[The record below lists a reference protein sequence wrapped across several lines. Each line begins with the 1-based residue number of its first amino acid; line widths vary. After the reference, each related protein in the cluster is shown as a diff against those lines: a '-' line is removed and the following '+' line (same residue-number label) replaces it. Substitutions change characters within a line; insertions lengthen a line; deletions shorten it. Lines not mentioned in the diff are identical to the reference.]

1 MTEAIQKLTPIE
13 AINEFY
19 NLKDKYKS
27 GYYDKY
33 IKPII
38 NNEKK
43 SKREKRVEYSKLPKH
58 ECINC
63 KRNVETIFTIT
74 NDAGI
79 RKFIAKCGDLI
90 SPCPLD
96 IQIDYSK
103 REQYYEAIKY
113 GLNNIEILKLDII
126 KEKNNALFFEK
137 NNDTISNFEK
147 LTESLK
153 NETELTGILIEQDI
167 LTNDN
172 PVKAE
177 LLKNTI
183 DEFGKAFLI
192 PFKKMVS
199 EYVDTGSELIL
210 NRAIQ
215 FYVDEMVPKLKEIQG
230 LRYDV
235 NFVDYNEEMNE
246 YTLIQKPNS
255 LENKTHMF
263 EEDDKVIKF
272 IKGMPNITKTKTK
285 TKKATNVETTK
296 NKTTKNKTRKSA
308 ITLELVDELPE
319 EQGQQPVQQP
329 VQVPVQQPV
338 QQPVQEQPL
347 QQQQQPV
354 QQQQQPVQQPVQQP
368 GQQEQQEDNNNLQ
381 LKFKEGIVDNNPIY

>member
-1 MTEAIQKLTPIE
+1 MTEDIQKLTPIE

-19 NLKDKYKS
+19 KLKDKYKS

-33 IKPII
+33 IKQII

-43 SKREKRVEYSKLPKH
+43 SKREKRVEYSKLPKP

-74 NDAGI
+74 FDATTWT
-79 RKFIAKCGDLI
+79 RKFIAKCGDLTV
-90 SPCPLD
+90 PCPLD
-96 IQIDYSK
+96 IQIVYAV
-103 REQYYEAIKY
+103 RQQYYEAIKD
-113 GLNNIEILKLDII
+113 GLEEIEKLKLAII

-147 LTESLK
+147 LTDSLK

-167 LTNDN
+167 LKNDN

-199 EYVDTGSELIL
+199 EYVDTSNELIL
-210 NRAIQ
+210 NQAIQ
-215 FYVDEMVPKLKEIQG
+215 FYVNEMVPKLKEIQM

-235 NFVDYNEEMNE
+235 NFIDYNEKKDK
-246 YTLIQKPNS
+246 YTLIQRPNS
-255 LENKTHMF
+255 IENKEHMY
-263 EEDDKVIKF
+263 EEDDKVITF
-272 IKGMPNITKTKTK
+272 IKGMPKTPAKTK
-285 TKKATNVETTK
+285 TKKVTNV
-296 NKTTKNKTRKSA
+296 KTTKNKTKKNVA
-308 ITLELVDELPE
+308 TLELVDELPE
-319 EQGQQPVQQP
+319 EQVQPQ
-329 VQVPVQQPV
+329 
-338 QQPVQEQPL
+338 VQEQV
-347 QQQQQPV
+347 QQV
-354 QQQQQPVQQPVQQP
+354 QQQVQQ
-368 GQQEQQEDNNNLQ
+368 GQQEQVQPQVQPQVQQGQPQVEPQIQLNL
-381 LKFKEGIVDNNPIY
+381 KEGVVE

>member
-1 MTEAIQKLTPIE
+1 
-13 AINEFY
+13 
-19 NLKDKYKS
+19 
-27 GYYDKY
+27 
-33 IKPII
+33 
-38 NNEKK
+38 
-43 SKREKRVEYSKLPKH
+43 
-58 ECINC
+58 
-63 KRNVETIFTIT
+63 
-74 NDAGI
+74 
-79 RKFIAKCGDLI
+79 
-90 SPCPLD
+90 
-96 IQIDYSK
+96 
-103 REQYYEAIKY
+103 
-113 GLNNIEILKLDII
+113 LDII

-153 NETELTGILIEQDI
+153 NETELTGIFIEQDI

-177 LLKNTI
+177 LLKKTI

-215 FYVDEMVPKLKEIQG
+215 FYVDEMVPKLKEIQM

-235 NFVDYNEEMNE
+235 NFVDYNEEMDE

-255 LENKTHMF
+255 IENKEQKD

-272 IKGMPNITKTKTK
+272 IKGMPNINATAKTKTK

-296 NKTTKNKTRKSA
+296 NKTTKNKTKKNMV
-308 ITLELVDELPE
+308 TLELVDELPE
-319 EQGQQPVQQP
+319 EQGQQ
-329 VQVPVQQPV
+329 
-338 QQPVQEQPL
+338 
-347 QQQQQPV
+347 QQQQV
-354 QQQQQPVQQPVQQP
+354 QQQQVQQQQVQQ
-368 GQQEQQEDNNNLQ
+368 QQVQQQQVQQQQVQQQQVQQQQVQQEDNNNLQ

>member
-1 MTEAIQKLTPIE
+1 MTEDIQKLTPIE

-19 NLKDKYKS
+19 KLKDKYKS

-33 IKPII
+33 IKQII

-43 SKREKRVEYSKLPKH
+43 SKREKRVEYSKLPKP

-74 NDAGI
+74 FDATTWT
-79 RKFIAKCGDLI
+79 RKFIAKCGDLTT
-90 SPCPLD
+90 PCPLD
-96 IQIDYSK
+96 IQIVYAV
-103 REQYYEAIKY
+103 RQQYYEAIKD
-113 GLNNIEILKLDII
+113 GLEEIEKLKLAII

-147 LTESLK
+147 LTDSLK

-167 LTNDN
+167 LKNDN

-199 EYVDTGSELIL
+199 EYVDTSNELIL
-210 NRAIQ
+210 NQAIQ
-215 FYVDEMVPKLKEIQG
+215 FYVNEMVPKLKEIQM

-235 NFVDYNEEMNE
+235 NFVDYNEKKDK
-246 YTLIQKPNS
+246 YTLIQRPNS
-255 LENKTHMF
+255 TENKEHMY
-263 EEDDKVIKF
+263 EEDDTVIKF
-272 IKGMPNITKTKTK
+272 IKGMPKTPAKST
-285 TKKATNVETTK
+285 TKKVTNV
-296 NKTTKNKTRKSA
+296 KTTKNKTKKNVA
-308 ITLELVDELPE
+308 TLELVDELPE
-319 EQGQQPVQQP
+319 EQGQEQPQVQPQVQEQVQQEQQEQ
-329 VQVPVQQPV
+329 VQPQVQPQVQQVQQPV
-338 QQPVQEQPL
+338 QQ
-347 QQQQQPV
+347 V
-354 QQQQQPVQQPVQQP
+354 QQGQPQIQL
-368 GQQEQQEDNNNLQ
+368 NL
-381 LKFKEGIVDNNPIY
+381 KEGVVE

>member
-1 MTEAIQKLTPIE
+1 MAEAIQKITPIE

-19 NLKDKYKS
+19 KLKDKYKS

-74 NDAGI
+74 FDATTWT
-79 RKFIAKCGDLI
+79 RKFIAKCGDLTA
-90 SPCPLD
+90 PCPLD
-96 IQIDYSK
+96 IQIDYSA
-103 REQYYEAIKY
+103 RRQYYESIKD
-113 GLNNIEILKLDII
+113 GLEEIEKLKLAII

-137 NNDTISNFEK
+137 QNDTISNFEK
-147 LTESLK
+147 LTDSLK

-167 LTNDN
+167 LKNDN
-172 PVKAE
+172 PVKTE
-177 LLKNTI
+177 LLKTTI

-199 EYVDTGSELIL
+199 EYIDTSNELIL
-210 NRAIQ
+210 NQAIT
-215 FYVDEMVPKLKEIQG
+215 FYVDEMVPKVKEIQT

-235 NFVDYNEEMNE
+235 SFIDYNQNKDQ
-246 YTLIQKPNS
+246 YTLIQRPNS
-255 LENKTHMF
+255 IENKEHMY

-272 IKGMPNITKTKTK
+272 ITGMPKITKTKTK
-285 TKKATNVETTK
+285 KVTNTITAK
-296 NKTTKNKTRKSA
+296 NKTKKNMV
-308 ITLELVDELPE
+308 TLELVDELPE
-319 EQGQQPVQQP
+319 EPGQGQGPVPEPGQVAEP
-329 VQVPVQQPV
+329 VPV
-338 QQPVQEQPL
+338 
-347 QQQQQPV
+347 
-354 QQQQQPVQQPVQQP
+354 P
-368 GQQEQQEDNNNLQ
+368 GQVAVPEPVVGPGQVAGQGLQ
-381 LKFKEGIVDNNPIY
+381 LKFKDSIVDINPRYEGQQNNIEK

>member
-33 IKPII
+33 IRPII
-38 NNEKK
+38 NNENK
-43 SKREKRVEYSKLPKH
+43 SKREKRVEYSKLPKP

-79 RKFIAKCGDLI
+79 RKFIAKCGDLTA
-90 SPCPLD
+90 PCPLD

-103 REQYYEAIKY
+103 RDRFYEGIKY
-113 GLNNIEILKLDII
+113 GLKNIEELKLDII
-126 KEKNNALFFEK
+126 KEKNNAMFFEK
-137 NNDTISNFEK
+137 QNNIISNFEK

-153 NETELTGILIEQDI
+153 NETELTGIAIEQDI
-167 LTNDN
+167 LKNDN
-172 PVKAE
+172 PVKAD
-177 LLKNTI
+177 LLKRTI
-183 DEFGKAFLI
+183 DEFGKALLI

-199 EYVDTGSELIL
+199 EYIDTSNELIL
-210 NRAIQ
+210 NQAIQ
-215 FYVDEMVPKLKEIQG
+215 FYVNEMVPKLKEIQT

-235 NFVDYNEEMNE
+235 NFVEYNEAKDE

-255 LENKTHMF
+255 LENKEYWF
-263 EEDDKVIKF
+263 EEEDKVIKF
-272 IKGMPNITKTKTK
+272 IKGMPNITATAKTKTK

-296 NKTTKNKTRKSA
+296 NKTKKNKV
-308 ITLELVDELPE
+308 TLELVDELPE
-319 EQGQQPVQQP
+319 EQEPVPIVEP
-329 VQVPVQQPV
+329 VPIPIVEPNP
-338 QQPVQEQPL
+338 E
-347 QQQQQPV
+347 
-354 QQQQQPVQQPVQQP
+354 
-368 GQQEQQEDNNNLQ
+368 NNSQMVKPSYDGTN
-381 LKFKEGIVDNNPIY
+381 GV